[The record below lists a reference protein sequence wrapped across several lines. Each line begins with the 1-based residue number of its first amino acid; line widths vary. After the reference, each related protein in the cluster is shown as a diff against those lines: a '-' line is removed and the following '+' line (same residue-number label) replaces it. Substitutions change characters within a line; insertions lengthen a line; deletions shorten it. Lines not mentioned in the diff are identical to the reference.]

1 MRVWLGAV
9 QTDKPNVS
17 KTMQYLSKPLLIIF
31 IFLSPSIGWA
41 ETTSETGLQAVTQEV
56 SQPVEA
62 ADTAQ
67 PKSEEMLSREAVVLS
82 PHHDL
87 SPYSMYQA
95 ADWVVKAVMIL
106 LLAASGVTW
115 AIGIAKQMQLH
126 LACRR
131 AQHML
136 TELLESETLVEGK
149 LRCDSAKGAGLALLE
164 ATEKEL
170 VLSARADNEDGIKE
184 RIQIRL
190 ERVQAGLSSAMTSG
204 TGVLAT
210 VGSVGP
216 FIGLFGT
223 VWGIMNAFIGIAKSQ
238 NTTLAVVAPGIA
250 EALLATAIGLVAAIP
265 AVILYNHFIRRVGQ
279 YRALMA
285 DLSAALMVLVS
296 RDLDRE
302 PLCIDGKKL
311 AA

>member
-1 MRVWLGAV
+1 MRIWLGAV
-9 QTDKPNVS
+9 HTDKPNVS
-17 KTMQYLSKPLLIIF
+17 KTMECLTKPLLILF
-31 IFLSPSIGWA
+31 TVLSPAISWA
-41 ETTSETGLQAVTQEV
+41 EATSDIGLQPVTQEV
-56 SQPVEA
+56 TQQVEEA
-62 ADTAQ
+62 VISE
-67 PKSEEMLSREAVVLS
+67 PKGEELGSEAVVLS

-87 SPYSMYQA
+87 SPYGMYQA
-95 ADWVVKAVMIL
+95 ADWVVKSVMIL
-106 LLAASGVTW
+106 LLVASGVTW
-115 AIGIAKQMQLH
+115 AIGIAKQIQLH
-126 LACRR
+126 LACCR
-131 AQHML
+131 AKHLL
-136 TELLESETLVEGK
+136 TELLDSETLVEGK
-149 LRCDSAKGAGLALLE
+149 LRCNSAEGAGLALLE

-170 VLSARADNEDGIKE
+170 ALSARADNDDGIKE
-184 RIQIRL
+184 RLQLRL

-238 NTTLAVVAPGIA
+238 NTSLAVVAPGIA

-265 AVILYNHFIRRVGQ
+265 AVVLYNHFIRGVGQ

-285 DLSAALMVLVS
+285 DISAALMVLVS

-302 PLCIDGKKL
+302 PISIDGKKL

>member
-1 MRVWLGAV
+1 M
-9 QTDKPNVS
+9 
-17 KTMQYLSKPLLIIF
+17 LL
-31 IFLSPSIGWA
+31 
-41 ETTSETGLQAVTQEV
+41 
-56 SQPVEA
+56 
-62 ADTAQ
+62 
-67 PKSEEMLSREAVVLS
+67 REAVVIS
-82 PHHDL
+82 PQHDL
-87 SPYSMYQA
+87 SPYGMYQA
-95 ADWVVKAVMIL
+95 ADWVVKTVMIL
-106 LLAASGVTW
+106 LLVASGVTW
-115 AIGIAKQMQLH
+115 AIGIAKQIQLH

-131 AQHML
+131 AKHLL

-149 LRCDSAKGAGLALLE
+149 LRCDSAEGAGLALLE

-170 VLSARADNEDGIKE
+170 ALSARADNEDGIKE
-184 RIQIRL
+184 RLQLRL
-190 ERVQAGLSSAMTSG
+190 ERVQTGLSSAMTSG

-265 AVILYNHFIRRVGQ
+265 AVILYNHFTRGVGQ

-285 DLSAALMVLVS
+285 DISAALMVLVS

-302 PLCIDGKKL
+302 PLSIDGKKL

>member
-1 MRVWLGAV
+1 MLN
-9 QTDKPNVS
+9 QTTTDSFHFTVPCN
-17 KTMQYLSKPLLIIF
+17 QQ
-31 IFLSPSIGWA
+31 A
-41 ETTSETGLQAVTQEV
+41 EGLEL
-56 SQPVEA
+56 QPVTEEATQQIEEA
-62 ADTAQ
+62 ATSK
-67 PKSEEMLSREAVVLS
+67 PKSEELVPQEAVVLS

-87 SPYSMYQA
+87 SPYGMYQA

-106 LLAASGVTW
+106 LLVASGVTW
-115 AIGIAKQMQLH
+115 AIGIAKQIQLH

-131 AQHML
+131 AKHLL

-149 LRCDSAKGAGLALLE
+149 LRCDNAQGAGLALLE

-170 VLSARADNEDGIKE
+170 ALSARADNEDGIKE
-184 RIQIRL
+184 RLQLRL

-265 AVILYNHFIRRVGQ
+265 AVILYNHFTRGVSQ

-285 DLSAALMVLVS
+285 DISAALMVLVS
-296 RDLDRE
+296 RDLDRA
-302 PLCIDGKKL
+302 PLSIDGKKL

>member
-1 MRVWLGAV
+1 MECL
-9 QTDKPNVS
+9 T
-17 KTMQYLSKPLLIIF
+17 KPLLILF
-31 IFLSPSIGWA
+31 ILLSPAISWA
-41 ETTSETGLQAVTQEV
+41 EATSGLELQPVTQEV
-56 SQPVEA
+56 TQQVEEA
-62 ADTAQ
+62 TPSE
-67 PKSEEMLSREAVVLS
+67 PKGEELGSEAVVLS

-87 SPYSMYQA
+87 SPYGMYQA
-95 ADWVVKAVMIL
+95 ADWVVKSVMIL
-106 LLAASGVTW
+106 LLVASGVTW
-115 AIGIAKQMQLH
+115 AIGIAKQIQLH

-131 AQHML
+131 AKHLL
-136 TELLESETLVEGK
+136 TELLDSETLVEGK
-149 LRCDSAKGAGLALLE
+149 LRCDSAEGAGLALLE

-170 VLSARADNEDGIKE
+170 ALSARADNEDGIKE
-184 RIQIRL
+184 RLQLRL

-238 NTTLAVVAPGIA
+238 NTSLAVVAPGIA

-265 AVILYNHFIRRVGQ
+265 AVVLYNHFIRGVSQ

-285 DLSAALMVLVS
+285 DISAALMVLVS

-302 PLCIDGKKL
+302 PIAIDGKKL